1 LSEILQEL
9 STPAL
14 VHAIEANLFQLFPL
28 FRSWPRIEIHND
40 EDALWSITDIPF
52 SLFNS
57 VLHAQL
63 VSDNVDAT
71 IETAV
76 TRCKVKNVPM
86 LWWTG
91 PTTSPTNLGF
101 YLEKHGFTHEGDSPG
116 MAVDLQS
123 LTKNIP
129 KPSDLVIEQVSDSD
143 TLKKWCQAAVLGYGM
158 PDFVSD
164 ALFDFFGSLGFG
176 AQLPLRHYIGWL
188 QGEPVATSSLLLAA
202 GVAGI
207 YNVAT
212 VSTARHQGIGTVI
225 TLTPLLEARAKGY
238 QVGILHASKMGMSVY
253 SQLGFQE
260 YCKFFQYEW
269 SP

>member
-1 LSEILQEL
+1 
-9 STPAL
+9 
-14 VHAIEANLFQLFPL
+14 
-28 FRSWPRIEIHND
+28 
-40 EDALWSITDIPF
+40 
-52 SLFNS
+52 
-57 VLHAQL
+57 
-63 VSDNVDAT
+63 
-71 IETAV
+71 
-76 TRCKVKNVPM
+76 
-86 LWWTG
+86 
-91 PTTSPTNLGF
+91 
-101 YLEKHGFTHEGDSPG
+101 
-116 MAVDLQS
+116 MAVDLHS
-123 LTKNIP
+123 LTDNLS
-129 KPSDLVIEQVSDSD
+129 KPSNFIIEQVSDSD
-143 TLKKWCQAAVLGYGM
+143 TLKKWCHAIALGFGM
-158 PDFVSD
+158 PDFATD
-164 ALFDFFGSLGFG
+164 ATFDYLNNLGYG

-202 GVAGI
+202 GVAGN